1 MSRVELLG
9 VPEEILRSIAIAS
22 ARFGLA
28 AFLIAG
34 LVNLPL
40 MAAARPIGSVV
51 IADKANLSG
60 SSASAGANVFP
71 GDYVDT
77 GANGSLRLQITAG
90 QMYLLASSSVVFAQ
104 EDQRLVAGL
113 QRGTVGFSTTNPV
126 AVAIQTPLGLVRSED
141 TKRVFGQ
148 VTILAPGKI
157 QVTAYEGSL
166 IVDGSDGRRQVIGAG
181 ETYNATLLSGG
192 GGGTPV
198 SAGGNGIRWDRV
210 VAIALFVGAAFVAA
224 CSLWPESNSSPGCW

>member
-1 MSRVELLG
+1 M
-9 VPEEILRSIAIAS
+9 RSIAIVS
-22 ARFGLA
+22 ARLGLA

-51 IADKANLSG
+51 FADKANLSG
-60 SSASAGANVFP
+60 ATASAGANVFP
-71 GDYVDT
+71 GDYLET
-77 GANGSLRLQITAG
+77 GASGNLRLQITAG
-90 QMYLLASSSVVFAQ
+90 QMYLLSSSSVLFAQ
-104 EDQRLVAGL
+104 EDQRLVANL
-113 QRGTVGFSTTNPV
+113 QRGTVGFSTVNPAAV
-126 AVAIQTPLGLVRSED
+126 AVQTPLGLVRSEE

-148 VTILAPGKI
+148 VSILSPGKI

-181 ETYNATLLSGG
+181 ETYSGTLLSAGA
-192 GGGTPV
+192 GGTPV

-210 VAIALFVGAAFVAA
+210 VAIALFVGGAFLAS
-224 CSLWPESNSSPGCW
+224 CWLWPESNSSPGCW